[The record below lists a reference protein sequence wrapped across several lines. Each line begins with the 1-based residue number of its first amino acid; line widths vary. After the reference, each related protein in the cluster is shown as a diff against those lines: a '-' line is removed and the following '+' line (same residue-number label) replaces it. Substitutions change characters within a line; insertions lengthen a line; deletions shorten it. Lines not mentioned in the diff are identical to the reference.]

1 MLEDLGSWVFHTEE
15 LSKTLPLKHGVDNQK
30 TLKQL
35 KMLSS
40 TELNQILKLNWVFS
54 KDQVMDL
61 ARKACSLKV
70 TNID

>member
-1 MLEDLGSWVFHTEE
+1 
-15 LSKTLPLKHGVDNQK
+15 VDNQK